1 MNTTGEANKSTAVQS
16 SLLQSATGCAVN
28 LYNHFQSATAFLICS
43 GPSLKGVDLSC
54 LQSRGILTCTVNNAG
69 TLLRSNLWVAYDNP
83 GNFCDVIWRD
93 PAIWKFIPCQRL
105 DTKIRIRNQQGELE
119 ESSQTARTT
128 PATFGYKTN
137 RCFRASH
144 WLSEDSVSCGD
155 VPSDADANGPPGS
168 RSVMLAALRLLHYL
182 GVRKVFLLG
191 CDFRMSY
198 SGENYAFE
206 QSRSRRSIRG
216 NNFKYRVL
224 SERLEEL
231 LPHFEDAGF
240 EIFNCTPNSGLIV
253 FPFVEFE
260 DAVKNAKMT
269 IPNQML
275 TEGMYERNIGIDNTP

>member
-93 PAIWKFIPCQRL
+93 PAIWKFIPKQRL
-105 DTKIRIRNQQGELE
+105 DMAIRTRSPNGDLE
-119 ESSQTARTT
+119 DSTEAARTM

-137 RCFRASH
+137 RCFRATH
-144 WLSEDSVSCGD
+144 WLSEDSINCGD
-155 VPSDADANGPPGS
+155 TQIDDDVDEPSGT

-206 QSRSRRSIRG
+206 QFRTRRSVRG
-216 NNFKYRVL
+216 NNYKYRVL
-224 SERLEEL
+224 TERLKEL
-231 LPHFEDAGF
+231 KPHFDTAGF
-240 EIFNCTPNSGLIV
+240 EVLNCTPNSGLTV
-253 FPFVEFE
+253 FPFVEFDE
-260 DAVKNAKMT
+260 AVRIAKQV
-269 IPNQML
+269 IPDQIL
-275 TEGMYERNIGIDNTP
+275 TKGMYAHGAY